1 MKKKVFSL
9 ALAAAVCLSLLS
21 ACAKPGSNG
30 PTPPKEEKV
39 DLAAFAQTLLENHE
53 FSGFVNRLD
62 PADEELGAVM
72 LDNYM
77 PGLRELDLEQT
88 EVYMSMVSFNTGEF
102 SLVQAKNAED
112 AAKVQEIFQSRID
125 SMTEEGMNYPE
136 TVEQWTNS
144 AQVAA
149 NGSYVLLVCHEDS
162 AAIVDEFNALFA

>member
-1 MKKKVFSL
+1 MKKKAFSL

-21 ACAKPGSNG
+21 SCAKPGSNG

-39 DLAAFAQTLLENHE
+39 DLAAFAQTLQENHE
-53 FSGFVNRLD
+53 FSGFMNRLD

-77 PGLRELDLEQT
+77 PGLRELDLEQM

-102 SLVQAKNAED
+102 SLIQAKNAED

-149 NGSYVLLVCHEDS
+149 NGNYVLLVCHED
-162 AAIVDEFNALFA
+162 ADAIVDEFNALFA

>member
-9 ALAAAVCLSLLS
+9 ALAAALCLSLLS
-21 ACAKPGSNG
+21 ACAKPGANG
-30 PTPPKEEKV
+30 APEKQV
-39 DLAAFAQTLLENHE
+39 DLAAFAQTLQENHE
-53 FSGFVNRLD
+53 FSAFVNRLD

-77 PGLRELDLEQT
+77 PGLRELDLEQV

-136 TVEQWTNS
+136 TVERWTNS
-144 AQVAA
+144 AQVVA

>member
-9 ALAAAVCLSLLS
+9 ALTAVLCLSLLS
-21 ACAKPGSNG
+21 ACAKPGANG
-30 PTPPKEEKV
+30 SAPEKHA

-53 FSGFVNRLD
+53 FSAFVNRLD
-62 PADEELGAVM
+62 PTDEELGAVM

-77 PGLRELDLEQT
+77 PGLRELELEQV

-149 NGSYVLLVCHEDS
+149 NGNYVLLVCHEDA